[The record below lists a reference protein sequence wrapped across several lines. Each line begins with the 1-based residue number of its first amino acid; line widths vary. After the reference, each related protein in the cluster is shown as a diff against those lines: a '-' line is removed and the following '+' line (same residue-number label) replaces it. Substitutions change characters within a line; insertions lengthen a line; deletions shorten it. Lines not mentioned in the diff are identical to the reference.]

1 MPTQEDVALPPI
13 LRFLESFAIRI
24 IVGGVLG
31 FACCV
36 AILASRSF
44 VRGDTFDAYYLL
56 PWRDILELARMFG
69 IVTGALY
76 YSLASMTLLKKEDPV
91 KATIIA
97 WLAAFVCG
105 SIAYLIA
112 GLSFVV
118 FGASVG
124 FWSVCTAI
132 YRRQQ
137 DNQKSAGFESYF
149 R

>member
-1 MPTQEDVALPPI
+1 L
-13 LRFLESFAIRI
+13 LESIAIRV

-31 FACCV
+31 FACGV

-56 PWRDILELARMFG
+56 PWRDILELARTFG
-69 IVTGALY
+69 IVTGAFY
-76 YSLASMTLLKKEDPV
+76 YTLASMTLLKKEDLV

-112 GLSFVV
+112 GLNFIV
-118 FGASVG
+118 FGTSVG

-132 YRRQQ
+132 YRRQHSVE
-137 DNQKSAGFESYF
+137 KAAGFGSYF